1 MSTFE
6 QIVGKR
12 EAELALMTAKLYN
25 PEGAHKAGLID
36 ILVDDEDQLLAG
48 KSIRKLVLKEL
59 LFSNFLAANA
69 EMDKFLRIPPKA
81 RGITKQLM
89 RKDLLTSFLTT
100 REENTR
106 LGVKQLNDP
115 WTQEI
120 MGKYLASLGKK

>member
-1 MSTFE
+1 
-6 QIVGKR
+6 
-12 EAELALMTAKLYN
+12 
-25 PEGAHKAGLID
+25 
-36 ILVDDEDQLLAG
+36 
-48 KSIRKLVLKEL
+48 
-59 LFSNFLAANA
+59 
-69 EMDKFLRIPPKA
+69 MDKFLRIPPKA